1 MLFPGQSIDFP
12 KFVDMIA
19 IFVRSPVEVHNRFV
33 FSAFNISG
41 SGNLCEHDMF
51 QILQLLKESESVEPY
66 LDLLKESDLPQSV
79 YVADHNNTIFSEAI
93 SQDFARITA
102 YFNEKEKSG
111 WQGRCSGQQRLHSD
125 ILARIQEQN
134 QKKKVAF
141 DLSGAGDASRNVF
154 EHNNTFFENF
164 NESVPK
170 CMSLTLPEFRNVKFE
185 RGISTFFDDFLKLVT
200 NN

>member
-1 MLFPGQSIDFP
+1 M
-12 KFVDMIA
+12 
-19 IFVRSPVEVHNRFV
+19 
-33 FSAFNISG
+33 
-41 SGNLCEHDMF
+41 
-51 QILQLLKESESVEPY
+51 
-66 LDLLKESDLPQSV
+66 
-79 YVADHNNTIFSEAI
+79 
-93 SQDFARITA
+93 
-102 YFNEKEKSG
+102 
-111 WQGRCSGQQRLHSD
+111 
-125 ILARIQEQN
+125 
-134 QKKKVAF
+134 AF